1 MGRDV
6 YEASDA
12 ARRTF
17 DAADEVLGL
26 ALSKLCFEGP
36 EDDLLRTE
44 IQQPAI
50 LTTSVA
56 LLRALQEQASI
67 RPDFVAG
74 HSLGEYTALV
84 ASGSLDFEDAVRV
97 VHARGRFMQ
106 EAVPEGHGAMAAVL
120 GCSPEDVDHACQQ
133 ARAASGKVVSPANYN
148 ARLQTVISGETAAV
162 EVACA
167 RALQAGAGVRGCH
180 GLLPRER
187 SRPDLAP
194 DPPRAAHPQKCQEPR
209 ACSGRILSA

>member
-6 YEASDA
+6 YEASGA

-17 DAADEVLGL
+17 AAADEALGL
-26 ALSKLCFEGP
+26 ELSKLCFEGP

-50 LTTSVA
+50 LATSVA
-56 LLRALQEQASI
+56 LWRALQENASI

-84 ASGSLDFEDAVRV
+84 ASGSLSFEDAVRV

-106 EAVPEGHGAMAAVL
+106 EAVPEGLGAMAAVL
-120 GCSPEDVDHACQQ
+120 GCAPEDVDQACQQ
-133 ARAASGKVVSPANYN
+133 ARAATGKVV
-148 ARLQTVISGETAAV
+148 ARPTTTH
-162 EVACA
+162 ACK
-167 RALQAGAGVRGCH
+167 R
-180 GLLPRER
+180 
-187 SRPDLAP
+187 
-194 DPPRAAHPQKCQEPR
+194 
-209 ACSGRILSA
+209 